1 MLTREMPVAGPLR
14 MAKQAGIYCLYGLRI
29 ASAVPLP
36 CPELQDPAADADVE
50 LIEVRGEQLSEHC
63 KSACTHSKDS
73 AYWRDN
79 IYEDGSAHVLWKE
92 HFEFLVSGD
101 GSRVLWQR
109 AQEVSDEV
117 VFTYLLGHVMSY
129 CLLARGIEPLHATSV
144 LINGSAIAL
153 LGNSGYG
160 KSTMAA
166 ALLERGYPLITD
178 DVLVLEFKGQEVL
191 AHPSLPRIK
200 LLPESADAFLQGKRS
215 MPMNKFTH
223 KMIFPLKGEQHIAQ
237 PVPLAALYLI
247 PPRSSHSSKI
257 TIRRTSGR
265 ASFLPIIQNTFNTT
279 VRAPLRLKRQFE
291 FANRLITAVPVKRM
305 SYPKRLEL
313 LPAVIDAI
321 LADLSRGTRSARSPH
336 PPRRPHSG

>member
-1 MLTREMPVAGPLR
+1 
-14 MAKQAGIYCLYGLRI
+14 
-29 ASAVPLP
+29 
-36 CPELQDPAADADVE
+36 
-50 LIEVRGEQLSEHC
+50 
-63 KSACTHSKDS
+63 
-73 AYWRDN
+73 
-79 IYEDGSAHVLWKE
+79 
-92 HFEFLVSGD
+92 
-101 GSRVLWQR
+101 
-109 AQEVSDEV
+109 QEVSDEV

-153 LGNSGYG
+153 LGNSGSG

-166 ALLERGYPLITD
+166 AFLERGYPLITD

-237 PVPLAALYLI
+237 PAPLAALYLL

-257 TIRRTSGR
+257 TMRRTSGR

-279 VRAPLRLKRQFE
+279 VRTPLRLKRQFE